1 MPHLLYDS
9 LINVPLIKRNFFYWT
24 FAVSHVPPSP
34 MIPLMQTIP
43 VNETF
48 IWEGGGGCYKE
59 KPMYSPSQNVL
70 FLSTYKQGVI
80 GFGPYGYGDIS
91 WQRTFH
97 DRGDVLWHGTF
108 HNEGRFVRGFFMRG
122 RCVRERLAICAVCT
136 SGSSIRGR
144 FVCATLFLAFL
155 LQERSTLFI
164 NN

>member
-1 MPHLLYDS
+1 MSLL
-9 LINVPLIKRNFFYWT
+9 L
-24 FAVSHVPPSP
+24 
-34 MIPLMQTIP
+34 
-43 VNETF
+43 NETF
-48 IWEGGGGCYKE
+48 FIERSRCHMFPRLQWFLLCKQFPLTKRSYGRGGGYYKE

-70 FLSTYKQGVI
+70 FLSTYKHGVI

-108 HNEGRFVRGFFMRG
+108 HNEGRFVRGFFTRG

-164 NN
+164 KN